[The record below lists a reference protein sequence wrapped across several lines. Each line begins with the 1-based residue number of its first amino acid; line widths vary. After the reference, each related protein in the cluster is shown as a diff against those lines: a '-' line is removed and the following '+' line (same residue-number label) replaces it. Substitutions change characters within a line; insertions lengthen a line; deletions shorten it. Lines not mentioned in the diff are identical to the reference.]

1 MTGECSSTSCDDRK
15 WPNPVVLKLTQ
26 GRPALTPLVVE
37 TLSANWKRS
46 RFFQIEAN
54 LIQLDAGFDTI

>member
-1 MTGECSSTSCDDRK
+1 MIDDSQCSSTSCDDRK

-26 GRPALTPLVVE
+26 GRPALTPPVVE
-37 TLSANWKRS
+37 TVSANWKRS

-54 LIQLDAGFDTI
+54 LI